1 MLCYGHHLANERRAG
16 EHVRTSENRSF
27 LILLGAISVAFVWV
41 LWPFSGAVLWAT
53 LLAIIFAPFYRRI
66 LKSVPE
72 KHNLAALVTVIVVV
86 VMVLIPVAIIIASLI
101 DQGGELYQR
110 VQSGEISLAHPL
122 QQLKSA
128 LPAWAA
134 SLGDRLAG
142 IDFSALRERLS
153 GLVVPAGQQLA
164 GHAINIGQVTLEFVA
179 SLLVMLYLLFFLL
192 RDGDELN
199 ARIREALPLSPSHT
213 AEILDVFT
221 LAVRGTIKGIVLVAL
236 IQGALGGLIF
246 WLLGLTAPLLA
257 GALMAL
263 LSLLPVLGSALVWV
277 PVALYLLVAGSVT
290 KGLILLAFGTFVIG
304 LADNFLRPIL
314 VGQSIQM
321 PSYVVLLATLGGLA
335 TFGANGFVIG
345 PLVAAMFLT
354 TWHIFVGSKWRQ
366 GAPK

>member
-1 MLCYGHHLANERRAG
+1 M
-16 EHVRTSENRSF
+16 RTSEDRSF
-27 LILLGAISVAFVWV
+27 LILLVVISIAFGWV

-53 LLAIIFAPFYRRI
+53 LLAIIFAPFYRRV
-66 LKSVPE
+66 LDTFPGRQ
-72 KHNLAALVTVIVVV
+72 NLAAFVTVLVVI
-86 VMVLIPVAIIIASLI
+86 VMVLIPVAIVIASLI

-110 VQSGEISLAHPL
+110 IQSGEISFAHPL

-128 LPAWAA
+128 LPAWAG
-134 SLGDRLAG
+134 SLADRLAG
-142 IDFSALRERLS
+142 IDLSSLRERLS
-153 GLVVPAGQQLA
+153 SLVVPAGQQLA
-164 GHAINIGQVTLEFVA
+164 GHALNIGQVTLEFGA

-192 RDGDELN
+192 RDGDELT
-199 ARIREALPLSPSHT
+199 ARIRDALPLRPSHT
-213 AEILDVFT
+213 AEILDAFT

-263 LSLLPVLGSALVWV
+263 VSLLPVLGSALVWV
-277 PVALYLLVAGSVT
+277 PVALYLLVSGAVT

-335 TFGANGFVIG
+335 SFGANGFVIG

-354 TWHIFVGSKWRQ
+354 VWQIFMSAKARQ
-366 GAPK
+366 EARK

>member
-1 MLCYGHHLANERRAG
+1 M
-16 EHVRTSENRSF
+16 RTSEDRSF
-27 LILLGAISVAFVWV
+27 LILLAAISIAFAWV
-41 LWPFSGAVLWAT
+41 LWPFFGALLWAM
-53 LLAIIFAPFYRRI
+53 LLAIIFAPLYRRT
-66 LKSVPE
+66 LDTLPGR
-72 KHNLAALVTVIVVV
+72 HNLAALFTVVV
-86 VMVLIPVAIIIASLI
+86 VIVMVLIPVAIVIASLI

-110 VQSGEISLAHPL
+110 VQNGEISFAHPL

-128 LPAWAA
+128 LPGWAA
-134 SLGDRLAG
+134 SISDRLAS
-142 IDFSALRERLS
+142 IDLSALRERLS
-153 GLVVPAGQQLA
+153 GLVVPAGQQIA
-164 GHAINIGQVTLEFVA
+164 GHALNIGQLTLEFVA

-199 ARIREALPLSPSHT
+199 ARIRDALPLRPSHT
-213 AEILDVFT
+213 AEILNAFI

-277 PVALYLLVAGSVT
+277 PVALYLLVAGALT
-290 KGLILLAFGTFVIG
+290 KGIILLAFGTFVIG

-321 PSYVVLLATLGGLA
+321 PSYVVLIATLGGLA
-335 TFGANGFVIG
+335 AFGANGFVIG

-354 TWHIFVGSKWRQ
+354 AWQIYIGSKMQKEIR
-366 GAPK
+366 K

>member
-1 MLCYGHHLANERRAG
+1 M
-16 EHVRTSENRSF
+16 RTSEDRSF
-27 LILLGAISVAFVWV
+27 LILLGAISIAFGWV

-53 LLAIIFAPFYRRI
+53 LLAIIFAPLYRRI
-66 LKSVPE
+66 LDSVPG
-72 KHNLAALVTVIVVV
+72 KPNLAALFTVLVVI
-86 VMVLIPVAIIIASLI
+86 VMVLIPVAVVIASLI

-110 VQSGEISLAHPL
+110 VQSGEISFAHPL

-134 SLGDRLAG
+134 SLSDRLAG
-142 IDFSALRERLS
+142 IDLSALKERLS
-153 GLVVPAGQQLA
+153 SMVVPAGQQLA
-164 GHAINIGQVTLEFVA
+164 GHALNIGQVTLEFVA

-192 RDGDELN
+192 RDGEELS
-199 ARIREALPLSPSHT
+199 ARIRDALPLRPSHT
-213 AEILDVFT
+213 AEILDAFT

-263 LSLLPVLGSALVWV
+263 VSLLPVLGSALIWV
-277 PVALYLLVAGSVT
+277 PVALYLLVSGAVT
-290 KGLILLAFGTFVIG
+290 KGVILLAFGTFVIG

-335 TFGANGFVIG
+335 SSGANGFVIG

-354 TWHIFVGSKWRQ
+354 AWQIFINSKARQ
-366 GAPK
+366 EARK

>member
-1 MLCYGHHLANERRAG
+1 M
-16 EHVRTSENRSF
+16 RTSEDRSF
-27 LILLGAISVAFVWV
+27 VILLAAISIAFGWV

-53 LLAIIFAPFYRRI
+53 LLAIIFAPLYRRI
-66 LKSVPE
+66 LDSIPGKP
-72 KHNLAALVTVIVVV
+72 NLAALFTVLVVI
-86 VMVLIPVAIIIASLI
+86 VMVLIPVAVVIASLI
-101 DQGGELYQR
+101 DQGAELYQR
-110 VQSGEISLAHPL
+110 VQSGEINFANPL

-134 SLGDRLAG
+134 SLSDRLAG
-142 IDFSALRERLS
+142 IDLSALKERLS
-153 GLVVPAGQQLA
+153 SLVVPAGQQLA
-164 GHAINIGQVTLEFVA
+164 GHALNIGQVTLEFAA

-192 RDGDELN
+192 RDGEELN
-199 ARIREALPLSPSHT
+199 ARIRDALPLRPSQT
-213 AEILDVFT
+213 AEILDAFT

-263 LSLLPVLGSALVWV
+263 VSLLPVLGSALIWV
-277 PVALYLLVAGSVT
+277 PAALYLLVSGAVT
-290 KGLILLAFGTFVIG
+290 KGVILLAFGTFVIG

-335 TFGANGFVIG
+335 SSGANGFVIG

-354 TWHIFVGSKWRQ
+354 AWQIFINSRARQ
-366 GAPK
+366 EARK

>member
-1 MLCYGHHLANERRAG
+1 M
-16 EHVRTSENRSF
+16 RTSEDRSF
-27 LILLGAISVAFVWV
+27 LILLVVISIAFGWV

-53 LLAIIFAPFYRRI
+53 LLAIIFAPLYRRI
-66 LKSVPE
+66 LDAVPG
-72 KHNLAALVTVIVVV
+72 KQNLAALLTVVV
-86 VMVLIPVAIIIASLI
+86 VIVMVLIPVAVVIASLI
-101 DQGGELYQR
+101 DQGAELYQR
-110 VQSGEISLAHPL
+110 VQSGEISFDHPM
-122 QQLKSA
+122 QQLKAA

-134 SLGDRLAG
+134 SLSDRLAG
-142 IDFSALRERLS
+142 IDLSSLKERLS

-164 GHAINIGQVTLEFVA
+164 GHALNIGQVTLEFAA
-179 SLLVMLYLLFFLL
+179 SLLVMLYLLYFLL
-192 RDGDELN
+192 RDGKELS
-199 ARIREALPLSPSHT
+199 ARIRDALPLRPSHT
-213 AEILDVFT
+213 AEILEAFT

-263 LSLLPVLGSALVWV
+263 VSLLPVLGSALIWV
-277 PVALYLLVAGSVT
+277 PVALYLLVAGSIT
-290 KGLILLAFGTFVIG
+290 KGIILIAFGTFVIG

-335 TFGANGFVIG
+335 SFGANGFVIG

-354 TWHIFVGSKWRQ
+354 VWQIFMSSKARLE
-366 GAPK
+366 ARK

>member
-1 MLCYGHHLANERRAG
+1 
-16 EHVRTSENRSF
+16 VRTSEDRSF
-27 LILLGAISVAFVWV
+27 VILLAAISIAFGWV

-53 LLAIIFAPFYRRI
+53 LLAIIFAPLYRRI
-66 LKSVPE
+66 LDSIPGKP
-72 KHNLAALVTVIVVV
+72 NLAALFTVLVVI
-86 VMVLIPVAIIIASLI
+86 VMVLIPVAVVIASLI
-101 DQGGELYQR
+101 DQGAELYQR
-110 VQSGEISLAHPL
+110 VQSGEINFANPL

-134 SLGDRLAG
+134 SLSDRLAG
-142 IDFSALRERLS
+142 IDLSALKERLS
-153 GLVVPAGQQLA
+153 SLVVPAGQQLA
-164 GHAINIGQVTLEFVA
+164 GHALNIGQVTLEFAA

-192 RDGDELN
+192 RDGEELN
-199 ARIREALPLSPSHT
+199 ARIRDALPLRPSQT
-213 AEILDVFT
+213 AEILDAFT

-263 LSLLPVLGSALVWV
+263 VSLLPVLGSALIWV
-277 PVALYLLVAGSVT
+277 PAALYLLVSGAVT
-290 KGLILLAFGTFVIG
+290 KGVILLAFGTFVIG

-335 TFGANGFVIG
+335 SSGANGFVIG

-354 TWHIFVGSKWRQ
+354 AWQIFINSRARQ
-366 GAPK
+366 EARK

>member
-1 MLCYGHHLANERRAG
+1 M
-16 EHVRTSENRSF
+16 RTSEDRSF
-27 LILLGAISVAFVWV
+27 LILLAAISLAFGWV
-41 LWPFSGAVLWAT
+41 LWPFSGALLWAT
-53 LLAIIFAPFYRRI
+53 LLAIIFAPLYRRA
-66 LKSVPE
+66 LETLPGRR
-72 KHNLAALVTVIVVV
+72 NLAASFTVVV
-86 VMVLIPVAIIIASLI
+86 VIVMVLIPVAVVIASLI

-110 VQSGEISLAHPL
+110 AQSGEISFAHPL
-122 QQLKSA
+122 QQLKWA

-134 SLGDRLAG
+134 SLSDRLAG
-142 IDFSALRERLS
+142 IDFSALKERLS
-153 GLVVPAGQQLA
+153 SLVVPAGQQLA
-164 GHAINIGQVTLEFVA
+164 GHAINIGQLTLEFVA

-199 ARIREALPLSPSHT
+199 ARIRDALPLRPSHT
-213 AEILDVFT
+213 TEILNAFT

-246 WLLGLTAPLLA
+246 WVLGLTAPLLA

-290 KGLILLAFGTFVIG
+290 KGIILLAFGIFVIG

-321 PSYVVLLATLGGLA
+321 PSYMVLLATVGGLA
-335 TFGANGFVIG
+335 AFGANGFVIG

-354 TWHIFVGSKWRQ
+354 AWHIFIGSKAGQEVRN
-366 GAPK
+366 

>member
-1 MLCYGHHLANERRAG
+1 M
-16 EHVRTSENRSF
+16 RTSEDRSF
-27 LILLGAISVAFVWV
+27 LILLAAISLAFGWV
-41 LWPFSGAVLWAT
+41 LWPFSGALLWAT
-53 LLAIIFAPFYRRI
+53 LLAIIFAPLYRRALETI
-66 LKSVPE
+66 PGKP
-72 KHNLAALVTVIVVV
+72 NLAALFTVVV
-86 VMVLIPVAIIIASLI
+86 VIVMVLIPVAFVIASLV

-110 VQSGEISLAHPL
+110 VQSGEISFAHPL
-122 QQLKSA
+122 QQLRSA
-128 LPAWAA
+128 LPDWAA
-134 SLGDRLAG
+134 SLADRLAG
-142 IDFSALRERLS
+142 IDLSAFKERLS

-164 GHAINIGQVTLEFVA
+164 GHAINIGQLTLEFVA

-192 RDGDELN
+192 RDGEELS
-199 ARIREALPLSPSHT
+199 ARIGDALPLRPSQT
-213 AEILDVFT
+213 AEILDAFT

-263 LSLLPVLGSALVWV
+263 VSLLPVLGSALIWV
-277 PVALYLLVAGSVT
+277 PAALYLLVAGSVT

-354 TWHIFVGSKWRQ
+354 TWHIFVVSKTQQ
-366 GAPK
+366 GVRK

>member
-1 MLCYGHHLANERRAG
+1 MLA
-16 EHVRTSENRSF
+16 
-27 LILLGAISVAFVWV
+27 AISIAFAWV
-41 LWPFSGAVLWAT
+41 LWPFFGALLWAI
-53 LLAIIFAPFYRRI
+53 LLAIIFAPLYRRA
-66 LKSVPE
+66 LETLPGRDNV
-72 KHNLAALVTVIVVV
+72 AALFTVVV
-86 VMVLIPVAIIIASLI
+86 VIVMVLIPVAIVIASLI
-101 DQGGELYQR
+101 DQGGEVYQR
-110 VQSGEISLAHPL
+110 VQNGEISFAHPL

-128 LPAWAA
+128 LPGWAG
-134 SLGDRLAG
+134 SISDRLAS
-142 IDFSALRERLS
+142 IDFSAVKERLS
-153 GLVVPAGQQLA
+153 GLVVPAGQQIA
-164 GHAINIGQVTLEFVA
+164 GHALNIGQLTLEFVA

-199 ARIREALPLSPSHT
+199 ARIRDALPLRPSHT
-213 AEILDVFT
+213 AEILNAFI

-277 PVALYLLVAGSVT
+277 PVALYLLVAGALT
-290 KGLILLAFGTFVIG
+290 KGIILLAFGTFVIG

-321 PSYVVLLATLGGLA
+321 PSYVVLIATLGGLA
-335 TFGANGFVIG
+335 AFGANGFVIG

-354 TWHIFVGSKWRQ
+354 AWQIYIGSKMQKEVR
-366 GAPK
+366 K

>member
-1 MLCYGHHLANERRAG
+1 M
-16 EHVRTSENRSF
+16 RTSEDRSF
-27 LILLGAISVAFVWV
+27 LILLAAISIAFAWV
-41 LWPFSGAVLWAT
+41 LWPFFGALLWAI
-53 LLAIIFAPFYRRI
+53 LLAIIFAPLYRRA
-66 LKSVPE
+66 LETLPG
-72 KHNLAALVTVIVVV
+72 KHNLAALFTVVV
-86 VMVLIPVAIIIASLI
+86 VIVMVLIPVAIVIASLI

-110 VQSGEISLAHPL
+110 VQNGEISFEHPL

-128 LPAWAA
+128 LPGWAA
-134 SLGDRLAG
+134 SISDRLAS
-142 IDFSALRERLS
+142 IDLSALRERLS
-153 GLVVPAGQQLA
+153 GLVVPAGQQIA
-164 GHAINIGQVTLEFVA
+164 GHAFNIGQLTLEFVA

-199 ARIREALPLSPSHT
+199 ARIRDALPLRPSHT
-213 AEILDVFT
+213 AEILNAFI

-263 LSLLPVLGSALVWV
+263 LSLLPVLGSALVWA
-277 PVALYLLVAGSVT
+277 PVALYLLVAGAVT
-290 KGLILLAFGTFVIG
+290 KGIILLAFGTFVIG

-321 PSYVVLLATLGGLA
+321 PSYVVLIATLGGLA
-335 TFGANGFVIG
+335 AFGANGFVIG

-354 TWHIFVGSKWRQ
+354 AWQIYIGSKMQKEIR
-366 GAPK
+366 K

>member
-1 MLCYGHHLANERRAG
+1 MLA
-16 EHVRTSENRSF
+16 
-27 LILLGAISVAFVWV
+27 AISVAFGWV
-41 LWPFSGAVLWAT
+41 LWPFSGALLWAV
-53 LLAIIFAPFYRRI
+53 LLAIIFAPLYRRA
-66 LKSVPE
+66 LKTLPG
-72 KHNLAALVTVIVVV
+72 KHNLAALFTVVV
-86 VMVLIPVAIIIASLI
+86 VIVMVLIPVAVVIASLV

-110 VQSGEISLAHPL
+110 VQSGEISFAHPL
-122 QQLKSA
+122 EQLRSA
-128 LPAWAA
+128 LPGWAA
-134 SLGDRLAG
+134 SLSDRLARM
-142 IDFSALRERLS
+142 DLSALKERLS

-164 GHAINIGQVTLEFVA
+164 GHAINIGQLTLEFVA

-192 RDGDELN
+192 RDGEDLST
-199 ARIREALPLSPSHT
+199 RIRDALPLRPSQT
-213 AEILDVFT
+213 AEILDAFT

-263 LSLLPVLGSALVWV
+263 VSLLPVLGSALIWV
-277 PVALYLLVAGSVT
+277 PAALYLLVSGAVT

-354 TWHIFVGSKWRQ
+354 TWHIFVASKAQQ
-366 GAPK
+366 GVRK

>member
-1 MLCYGHHLANERRAG
+1 MLA
-16 EHVRTSENRSF
+16 
-27 LILLGAISVAFVWV
+27 AISVAFAWV
-41 LWPFSGAVLWAT
+41 LWPFSGALLWAA
-53 LLAIIFAPFYRRI
+53 LLAIIFAPLYRRA
-66 LKSVPE
+66 LKTIPG
-72 KHNLAALVTVIVVV
+72 KPNLAALFTVVV
-86 VMVLIPVAIIIASLI
+86 VIVMVLIPVAFVIASLV

-110 VQSGEISLAHPL
+110 VQSGEISFAHPL
-122 QQLKSA
+122 QQLRSA
-128 LPAWAA
+128 LPGWAA
-134 SLGDRLAG
+134 SLLDRLAG
-142 IDFSALRERLS
+142 LDLSAFKERLS

-164 GHAINIGQVTLEFVA
+164 GHAINIGQLTLEFVA

-192 RDGDELN
+192 RDGEELS
-199 ARIREALPLSPSHT
+199 ARIRDALPLRPSQT
-213 AEILDVFT
+213 AEILDAFT

-263 LSLLPVLGSALVWV
+263 VSLLPVLGSALIWV

-345 PLVAAMFLT
+345 PLIAAMFLT
-354 TWHIFVGSKWRQ
+354 TWHIFVVSKTQQ
-366 GAPK
+366 GVRK

>member
-1 MLCYGHHLANERRAG
+1 
-16 EHVRTSENRSF
+16 VRTSEDRSF
-27 LILLGAISVAFVWV
+27 LILLAAISIAFAWV
-41 LWPFSGAVLWAT
+41 LWPFFGALLWAI
-53 LLAIIFAPFYRRI
+53 LLAIIFAPLYRRA
-66 LKSVPE
+66 LETLPGRDNV
-72 KHNLAALVTVIVVV
+72 AALFTVVV
-86 VMVLIPVAIIIASLI
+86 VIVMVLIPVAIVIASLI

-110 VQSGEISLAHPL
+110 VQNGEISFAHPL
-122 QQLKSA
+122 QQLRSA
-128 LPAWAA
+128 LPDWAG
-134 SLGDRLAG
+134 SISDRLAS
-142 IDFSALRERLS
+142 IDLSALKERLS
-153 GLVVPAGQQLA
+153 GLVVPAGQQIA
-164 GHAINIGQVTLEFVA
+164 GHALNIGQLTLEFVA

-199 ARIREALPLSPSHT
+199 ARIRDALPLHPSYT
-213 AEILDVFT
+213 AEILNAFT

-277 PVALYLLVAGSVT
+277 PIALYLLVAGSVT
-290 KGLILLAFGTFVIG
+290 KGIILLAFGTFVIG

-321 PSYVVLLATLGGLA
+321 PSYVVLIATLGGLA
-335 TFGANGFVIG
+335 AFGANGFVIG

-354 TWHIFVGSKWRQ
+354 AWQIYIGSKAQRE
-366 GAPK
+366 ARK